1 MSKDKQALG
10 APAGEHQIIA
20 NNADELLA
28 ELTADS
34 KKKSDSKKKKK
45 IEDYK
50 VVQATREML
59 INRKGQVLN
68 VPVVIDN
75 ETAWNFKVRRISEAE
90 NSDILDRTLAVKRLD
105 EMTPEELDASNEYN
119 FRLLALSVVEPE
131 LTAEEW
137 ESTVD
142 APLARKTVEQ
152 ISKVITDVNA
162 NGIFDDF
169 QK

>member
-28 ELTADS
+28 ELAADS
-34 KKKSDSKKKKK
+34 KKKSDSKKKKR

-142 APLARKTVEQ
+142 APLARKIVEQ

>member
-28 ELTADS
+28 ELAADS

-105 EMTPEELDASNEYN
+105 EMTHEELDASNEYN

-142 APLARKTVEQ
+142 APLARKIVEQ